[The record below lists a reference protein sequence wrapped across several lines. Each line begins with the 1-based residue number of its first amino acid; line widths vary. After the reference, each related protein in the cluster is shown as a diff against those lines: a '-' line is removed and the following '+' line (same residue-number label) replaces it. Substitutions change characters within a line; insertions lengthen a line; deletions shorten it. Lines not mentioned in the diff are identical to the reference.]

1 MKASADDEMTLLL
14 AVGVDTTGDVQVVA
28 RDTPLPDDPAAVEVD
43 DWRAADFAALYTE
56 VTGERLQPRRA
67 ALAGVQVKV
76 SARMITLPARR
87 RGERFILKLDPP
99 EFPHL
104 VANEAFF
111 LDAARRCGL
120 DVNDAEVVH
129 DARGT
134 PALLVRRFDRV
145 PNADGTTT
153 TRAQEDACQVLGRYP
168 ADKYSLTTEE
178 VVAGLA
184 AVTQAP
190 LVAARDLVR
199 QFAFAYLTGNGD
211 AHTKNFSVL
220 QLETGERRVT
230 PAYDLPS
237 SYPYGDTTLALPI
250 GGKLDE
256 RVGRDD
262 FVALGESVG
271 LPTRATRRV
280 LDHLVDGVDAW
291 LPGIDD
297 LPFDARLRHK
307 FRRAIEY
314 RRQRLAGRAA

>member
-1 MKASADDEMTLLL
+1 MPRSC
-14 AVGVDTTGDVQVVA
+14 TT
-28 RDTPLPDDPAAVEVD
+28 
-43 DWRAADFAALYTE
+43 
-56 VTGERLQPRRA
+56 
-67 ALAGVQVKV
+67 
-76 SARMITLPARR
+76 RR
-87 RGERFILKLDPP
+87 R
-99 EFPHL
+99 H
-104 VANEAFF
+104 
-111 LDAARRCGL
+111 
-120 DVNDAEVVH
+120 
-129 DARGT
+129 

-211 AHTKNFSVL
+211 AHAKNFSVL
-220 QLETGERRVT
+220 PTRNRRTARHTCVRSPELVPVRRHHAGLADRRQARRDASGVT
-230 PAYDLPS
+230 ISSPS
-237 SYPYGDTTLALPI
+237 
-250 GGKLDE
+250 
-256 RVGRDD
+256 
-262 FVALGESVG
+262 ES
-271 LPTRATRRV
+271 PSAFPRRATRRV

-297 LPFDARLRHK
+297 LPFDTRLRHK